1 MVTPNK
7 SQAITAWLI
16 MIFINKTKSKGF
28 SKMHIL
34 ASPAYKNESFNPY
47 NALLYRDIQIA
58 GHRVSEYSH
67 KTAITK
73 QYDIIHLHWPDG
85 YIDVANWVKAF
96 QRVLLLT
103 IIIMV
108 SKTKRAKLIWT
119 VHNLEPHDAY
129 HPKLSQW
136 FLKQFAA
143 VCDGFIFLTK
153 EGSKK
158 FGSLYPDINI
168 STTHSKKKST
178 AVIPH
183 GHYRDSYPPP
193 IAQLVAKELLGIPKD
208 KSVLL
213 FLGMIKPYKN
223 CDGLINEFLKAKL
236 QNTVLVIAGK
246 VSTAEHQRKLEMLAA
261 NQPNILMYFHFIP
274 DADMPLYMSAA
285 DKVILPYKSILNSG
299 ALLLA
304 LSFNKAVIAPR
315 LGAFIDL
322 HEELGSKWISIY
334 DGDLNAEKLTFNFNS
349 QNQISNKV
357 PCPLENYDWNKIA
370 ELTLKFYQEL
380 CPQLAVKMARPRD
393 EF

>member
-7 SQAITAWLI
+7 SQAITLWLI
-16 MIFINKTKSKGF
+16 MIFTNKTKNKGF
-28 SKMHIL
+28 SKMHIV
-34 ASPAYKNESFNPY
+34 ASPAYKNESLNPY
-47 NALLYRDIQIA
+47 NALLYRDIEIA

-85 YIDVANWVKAF
+85 YIDVANWVKVI
-96 QRVLLLT
+96 QRALLLA

-108 SKTKRAKLIWT
+108 SKIKRAKLVWT
-119 VHNLEPHDAY
+119 VHNLEPHDAH
-129 HPKLSQW
+129 HPKFSQW
-136 FLKQFAA
+136 FLKQFTA

-158 FGSLYPDINI
+158 FATIYPDVNI
-168 STTHSKKKST
+168 STDYRKKKRT
-178 AVIPH
+178 AIIPH

-193 IAQLVAKELLGIPKD
+193 ITQLAAKKSLGIPKD

-223 CDGLINEFLKAKL
+223 CDGLIREFLKAEL

-261 NQPNILMYFHFIP
+261 NQPNILMRLHFIP
-274 DADMPLYMSAA
+274 DSDLAFYMSAA

-322 HEELGSKWISIY
+322 YEELGSKWIGIY
-334 DGDLNAEKLTFNFNS
+334 DGDLNAEKLTFNFNY

-380 CPQLAVKMARPRD
+380 CPQLAVKMTRPRD